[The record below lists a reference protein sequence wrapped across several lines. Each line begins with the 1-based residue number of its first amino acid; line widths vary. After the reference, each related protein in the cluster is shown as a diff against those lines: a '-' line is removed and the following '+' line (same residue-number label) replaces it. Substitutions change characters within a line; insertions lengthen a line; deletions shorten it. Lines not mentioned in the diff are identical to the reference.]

1 MASHYSISL
10 TAPKSSSLQRLE
22 TKPCLMNNNQ
32 GKNKNNMWVFTCE
45 NDTDI
50 DDFISKPKKERDLE
64 HYTIELNAYLLKEYL
79 NSRDPLPP
87 DLGRGFTYKQDSCTG
102 WWGRGRVLA
111 TACSWSGDNHYHV

>member
-1 MASHYSISL
+1 
-10 TAPKSSSLQRLE
+10 
-22 TKPCLMNNNQ
+22 MNNNQ
-32 GKNKNNMWVFTCE
+32 GQNKNNMWVFTCE

-102 WWGRGRVLA
+102 WWGRGRGGGGGGREVGDGVPALRLKPLYQ
-111 TACSWSGDNHYHV
+111 SGHVFSPICL